1 MQRLVKRKHLST
13 KPIQTILAMKKLL
26 LLSCFL
32 VGSMLVNAQGT
43 IDAKQ
48 VFNQINSG
56 QKAAYVEATISGDLD
71 LTELSTKR
79 IKEKNSRWGGQN
91 AYESKVKVP
100 LIFKNCRFT
109 GSVIAFKLMS
119 KDGSNRRILGIEI
132 EGSNHDVYT
141 ADFEDEVIFDNCV
154 FEGETQFKYSD
165 FARTVRFTGC
175 RFKKNANFKYAEAQ
189 NDAVFSNT
197 VFEEYA
203 DFKYAYFKSSAD
215 FQKTTFNNYSD
226 FKYTKFN
233 EVSNFDYT
241 TFKGYADFKYT
252 NFRQHANFNHTSFTG
267 RSDFKY
273 ARGR

>member
-1 MQRLVKRKHLST
+1 
-13 KPIQTILAMKKLL
+13 MKNLL
-26 LLSCFL
+26 FLCFL
-32 VGSMLVNAQGT
+32 LVSSTLATAQGT

-79 IKEKNSRWGGQN
+79 LLEKSSRWGDQN
-91 AYESKVKVP
+91 AYKSKVKVP

-109 GSVIAFKLMS
+109 GNVLAFKVIA

-132 EGSNHDVYT
+132 DGSNNDVYT
-141 ADFEDEVIFDNCV
+141 ADFEEEVIFDNCV

-165 FARTVRFTGC
+165 FDRLVKFMGC
-175 RFKKNANFKYAEAQ
+175 RFKKNANFKYAHAKT
-189 NDAVFSNT
+189 DAIFSGS

-203 DFKYAYFKSSAD
+203 DFKYANFNSSAD
-215 FQKTTFNNYSD
+215 FQKTTFNSYGD
-226 FKYTKFN
+226 FKYTKFK
-233 EVSNFDYT
+233 EASNFDYT

-252 NFRQHANFNHTSFTG
+252 NFRQHANFNNTSFTG

>member
-1 MQRLVKRKHLST
+1 MQLFVKWEHLST
-13 KPIQTILAMKKLL
+13 KSIQTILAMKKLL
-26 LLSCFL
+26 LLSCL
-32 VGSMLVNAQGT
+32 LIGSLLVNAQGT

-79 IKEKNSRWGGQN
+79 RLEKNSRWGGQN

-109 GSVIAFKLMS
+109 GNVIAFKLMS
-119 KDGSNRRILGIEI
+119 KDGNRRIFGIEI
-132 EGSNHDVYT
+132 DGNNNDVYT
-141 ADFEDEVIFDNCV
+141 ADFEEEVIFDNCV
-154 FEGETQFKYSD
+154 FEGEAAFKYSD
-165 FARTVRFTGC
+165 FDRIVKFTGC
-175 RFKKNANFKYAEAQ
+175 RFKKNANFKYAHAHTEAI
-189 NDAVFSNT
+189 FSST

-203 DFKYAYFKSSAD
+203 DFKYTDFNALAD
-215 FQKTTFNNYSD
+215 FQKTTFNNYGD
-226 FKYTKFN
+226 FKYTKFK
-233 EVSNFDYT
+233 EASNFDYT

-252 NFRQHANFNHTSFTG
+252 NFRQNANFNHTSFTG